1 MGCGCL
7 FCFYPIQSAQ
17 KEFYS
22 DYRVAILNPDVV
34 HVQTLCF
41 FFLVA
46 RPDMFILNER
56 MLLRVCAGLF
66 LIILFM
72 CPREREFRLSKFSP
86 CFFCYC
92 HLPSCYI
99 CTAYWICRCT
109 VLLMATTHLTA
120 IIELYILCNDT
131 KSDLS
136 DLIWSELSKRHIQL
150 FCTPAAFVCTSIP
163 WHVRG
168 FKSQCLRRWNVV
180 LNLWTKVIQFGPKPA
195 STLPL
200 SLRLATQNTC
210 LRVYK
215 LPGGGGRWPTAVHQV
230 FWMKP

>member
-1 MGCGCL
+1 
-7 FCFYPIQSAQ
+7 
-17 KEFYS
+17 
-22 DYRVAILNPDVV
+22 
-34 HVQTLCF
+34 
-41 FFLVA
+41 
-46 RPDMFILNER
+46 MFILNER

-92 HLPSCYI
+92 HLLSCYI

-109 VLLMATTHLTA
+109 VLLMATTDLTA
-120 IIELYILCNDT
+120 IISFYILCNDT

-168 FKSQCLRRWNVV
+168 FKSQCLRRRNGV
-180 LNLWTKVIQFGPKPA
+180 LNLWTKVIQFGPKPYRLCPSA
-195 STLPL
+195 SASPRKIHVYAYTSCQGEAADGRQWSTKFSGWNPR
-200 SLRLATQNTC
+200 SVVNTGWSKEN
-210 LRVYK
+210 YK
-215 LPGGGGRWPTAVHQV
+215 
-230 FWMKP
+230 